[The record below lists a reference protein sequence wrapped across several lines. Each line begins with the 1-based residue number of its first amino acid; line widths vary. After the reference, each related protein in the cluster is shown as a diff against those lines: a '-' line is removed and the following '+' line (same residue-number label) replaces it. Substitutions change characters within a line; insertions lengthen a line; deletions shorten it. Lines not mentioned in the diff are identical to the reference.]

1 MKVGTVQLVRAL
13 FGWFFSSFLGYSWLF
28 ISVPSI
34 LFAMEEM
41 FHCFIPT
48 ANVAVAFLFWLLSF
62 QIVSF
67 LSSSLSSWLAI
78 FIFHFSRGSVN
89 DLLPQRPI
97 INTSVMGLY
106 EGRINGLG

>member
-1 MKVGTVQLVRAL
+1 
-13 FGWFFSSFLGYSWLF
+13 
-28 ISVPSI
+28 
-34 LFAMEEM
+34 MEEM

-48 ANVAVAFLFWLLSF
+48 SNVAVALLLWLSVVVCRSLLLLFRFMFHLIIIIFLA
-62 QIVSF
+62 
-67 LSSSLSSWLAI
+67 WLAV